1 MGDVTKQCDQ
11 MVFNLVQSAVG
22 KQIWQ
27 FQASPGSA
35 CMFKNDYYYFSA
47 VQNVIKIFLSL
58 IKYTVN
64 ACIQPIFLNFLKIS

>member
-11 MVFNLVQSAVG
+11 MVFIYQVQYAKG

-35 CMFKNDYYYFSA
+35 GKCMY
-47 VQNVIKIFLSL
+47 V
-58 IKYTVN
+58 
-64 ACIQPIFLNFLKIS
+64 